1 MNSGEAAV
9 LRRVHCLRTLKYK
22 YLIDFTYVS
31 YVNVLV
37 RDHDDPIT
45 VFKRYL

>member
-1 MNSGEAAV
+1 MSSDAAAV
-9 LRRVHCLRTLKYK
+9 LRRVHCSRTLKYK
-22 YLIDFTYVS
+22 YLIDFTYIS

-37 RDHDDPIT
+37 RDHDDPVT